1 MSNNQSFERALVQHD
16 QVSTLQTLKS
26 EPQLDEQQL
35 DQVNSVACFD
45 ESNAAKMARLE
56 ESVENFLVQVC
67 ETGTYELQSDFRSA
81 KIERYETEIRSL
93 RTQCEKDKLQY
104 LDGLKA
110 ATKRQEWM
118 VKSIKDD
125 FSARLAALTAE
136 NNLHIEEMKKM
147 KQKIADQSKLIK
159 HLNSYPKYDFM

>member
-1 MSNNQSFERALVQHD
+1 MSNNQSFERASVQHD
-16 QVSTLQTLKS
+16 QLKS

-35 DQVNSVACFD
+35 DQANSVACFA
-45 ESNAAKMARLE
+45 ESNTAKMARLE
-56 ESVENFLVQVC
+56 ESVENFLDQVC

-81 KIERYETEIRSL
+81 KIEEYETKIRSL
-93 RTQCEKDKLQY
+93 RARCENDKLQY
-104 LDGLKA
+104 LDGLRA

-125 FSARLAALTAE
+125 FNARLAALTAE
-136 NNLHIEEMKKM
+136 NTLHIEDMKKM

-159 HLNSYPKYDFM
+159 HLNKYPKYDFM